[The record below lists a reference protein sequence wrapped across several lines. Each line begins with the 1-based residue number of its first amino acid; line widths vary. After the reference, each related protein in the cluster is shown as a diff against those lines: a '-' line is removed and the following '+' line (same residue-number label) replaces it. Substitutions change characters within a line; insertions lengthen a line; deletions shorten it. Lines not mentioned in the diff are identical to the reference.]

1 MDDKEKALYQV
12 FRYIEIFISKVKD
25 LQISDTVTV
34 EAKALLIRTLKD
46 LESDFNCLWL
56 YDIFPQAEID
66 NIRVFAELE
75 RTWNIIKFEF
85 NKYKLFL
92 SETT

>member
-1 MDDKEKALYQV
+1 MNNKEKALYQV

-34 EAKALLIRTLKD
+34 EALED

-56 YDIFPQAEID
+56 YDIFPQAEIN
-66 NIRVFAELE
+66 NI
-75 RTWNIIKFEF
+75 KC
-85 NKYKLFL
+85 FL
-92 SETT
+92 SLNVRGI